1 MEDELF
7 GALAEMGIT
16 IGHRLIS
23 SWFAKEEQPNPYA
36 CMESIVLCSANS
48 AARVFELLGIAGTAN
63 KEQFDEVVG
72 MFAGSVTGA
81 IAALTKQ
88 EPQIDKIIEEHGE
101 RICAHVYNEMQQ
113 KAQPLSA
120 R

>member
-7 GALAEMGIT
+7 GALAEMGIRM
-16 IGHRLIS
+16 GNRLIS
-23 SWFAKEEQPNPYA
+23 SWFVEEDQANPYA
-36 CMESIVLCSANS
+36 SMESVLLCSANS
-48 AARVFELLGIAGTAN
+48 ATRVFELLGIAGTAN

-88 EPQIDKIIEEHGE
+88 EPQIDRITEEQGE
-101 RICAHVYNEMQQ
+101 RICAYVYNEMRQ
-113 KAQPLSA
+113 KARPLSA